1 MEIAY
6 FLINCNAG
14 YKGPIIEE
22 LKKMESI
29 PRFMALRI
37 YDIIAKFRIKN
48 P

>member
-29 PRFMALRI
+29 PEI
-37 YDIIAKFRIKN
+37 HGSKN
-48 P
+48 L